1 MSCLRAA
8 RPRKFLLASGVLSS
22 FAAFDISAVC
32 AQQAGSRE
40 QLSPVEISPPTDQ
53 KRKPARPSARDE
65 RGARR
70 AAANRAA
77 SPATAPKPTGDGTQ
91 TPLNTNAIAAS
102 ASSLGLAVREV
113 PATVEVIS
121 AETIREQGYRTVSE
135 VAQGA
140 VGVTSGDNP
149 AEPSAFS
156 MRGFTN
162 SQINVLYNGIKIGP
176 QNMTSRIM
184 DTANLEAVEFL
195 KGPASLL
202 SGEGASGGAVNF
214 VTKQPH
220 TGPIRTQRGAGRPS
234 SGCVSRWAESGRCS
248 ARSASSTNSPAR
260 TTRTSARC
268 GVT

>member
-1 MSCLRAA
+1 MSNASELNQNVAHLAKGRYRRNAGFLLATILTYGVVQPAMAQTIAEVRGTANILPAVTVSPSEKRAA
-8 RPRKFLLASGVLSS
+8 RSKQSRPKKRRLSLSRRPSCAARGHPAPTVGSAS
-22 FAAFDISAVC
+22 
-32 AQQAGSRE
+32 
-40 QLSPVEISPPTDQ
+40 SPP
-53 KRKPARPSARDE
+53 E
-65 RGARR
+65 
-70 AAANRAA
+70 
-77 SPATAPKPTGDGTQ
+77 
-91 TPLNTNAIAAS
+91 TPLNSNAVAAS
-102 ASSLGLAVREV
+102 ASRLGLTAREV

-121 AETIREQGYRTVSE
+121 AETIRERGYRTVSD

-162 SQINVLYNGIKIGP
+162 SQINILYNGIKIGP

-202 SGEGASGGAVNF
+202 SGEGASGGAINF

-220 TGPIRTQRGAGRPS
+220 TGPIRNEAYF
-234 SGCVSRWAESGRCS
+234 V
-248 ARSASSTNSPAR
+248 
-260 TTRTSARC
+260 
-268 GVT
+268 V